1 MKVGKTSSD
10 STMVPSRP
18 NFLEHL
24 LSPSPS
30 HHAPPSGHTSADS
43 TANFAGAVDLGRAFT
58 AWIAMGNMARAG
70 AQYGT
75 IVPLVDPSSSD
86 GISVSE
92 IEEDMRAA
100 ALAEQPSIF
109 GSTPTVTA
117 DWVSGNDCLAR
128 VTVTY
133 DLEPILQIPPIPNS
147 ITLERKAQMR
157 IQYVPPGYSC
167 ST

>member
-1 MKVGKTSSD
+1 MVGRGRLPGL
-10 STMVPSRP
+10 VPHGRRRGQALVE
-18 NFLEHL
+18 FAL
-24 LSPSPS
+24 L
-30 HHAPPSGHTSADS
+30 ALILVLML
-43 TANFAGAVDLGRAFT
+43 AGAVDFGRAFS

-92 IEEDMRAA
+92 IQADMVAA
-100 ALAEQPSIF
+100 ALTEQPSIF
-109 GSTPTVTA
+109 GSIPTVSAEWITGSA
-117 DWVSGNDCLAR
+117 CLAR

-133 DLEPILQIPPIPNS
+133 NFEPLLQIPPIPSS
-147 ITLERKAQMR
+147 ITLSRRAQMR

-167 ST
+167 SS

>member
-1 MKVGKTSSD
+1 MALIGRSPTPRSHRRGRGQALVE
-10 STMVPSRP
+10 
-18 NFLEHL
+18 FAL
-24 LSPSPS
+24 L
-30 HHAPPSGHTSADS
+30 ALTLVLML
-43 TANFAGAVDLGRAFT
+43 AGAVDLGRAFS

-75 IVPLVDPSSSD
+75 IIPLVDPAAR
-86 GISVSE
+86 SE
-92 IEEDMRAA
+92 SEFEAGMVQA

-109 GSTPTVTA
+109 GVAPEVNA
-117 DWVSGNDCLAR
+117 EWIDGDACLAR

-133 DLEPILQIPPIPNS
+133 DFEPILQIPPILSS

-167 ST
+167 SS

>member
-1 MKVGKTSSD
+1 MARLGR
-10 STMVPSRP
+10 STGSRSHRRCP
-18 NFLEHL
+18 GQALVEFAL
-24 LSPSPS
+24 L
-30 HHAPPSGHTSADS
+30 ALILVLML
-43 TANFAGAVDLGRAFT
+43 AGAVEFGRAFS

-92 IEEDMRAA
+92 IKAGMAAA
-100 ALAEQPSIF
+100 ALTEQPSIF
-109 GSTPTVTA
+109 GSVPTVSAEWITG
-117 DWVSGNDCLAR
+117 DDCLAR

-133 DLEPILQIPPIPNS
+133 DFEPLLQIPPIPSS
-147 ITLERKAQMR
+147 ITLTRSAQMR

>member
-1 MKVGKTSSD
+1 MAGRGRS
-10 STMVPSRP
+10 PAPRP
-18 NFLEHL
+18 HQRRRGQALVEFAL
-24 LSPSPS
+24 L
-30 HHAPPSGHTSADS
+30 GLILVLML
-43 TANFAGAVDLGRAFT
+43 AGAVDLGRAFT